1 MSLLAQFET
10 FKDNARI
17 VFNDK
22 FMGDDGAK
30 ELARFIADHR
40 KIEALEIKSNDISA
54 EGFKDIFEALT
65 RNTTLKQL
73 II

>member
-54 EGFKDIFEALT
+54 
-65 RNTTLKQL
+65 
-73 II
+73 